1 MTETDPSADEVAAAA
16 RAAAE
21 AQAAAEEAQRRADEL
36 AAAAAAA
43 QARATDRAEAPAPE
57 ASSEDSEQVAQIR
70 AGYAFEGP
78 ALEIGALVEAG
89 EPRSD
94 VPVRIPFGML
104 NRHGLVAGATGTGKT
119 KTLQV
124 LAEQVSAGGVPVFAA
139 DIKGDLS
146 GIATPGASNEKL
158 LARTASIGQDWQATA
173 FPTEFYALGAKG
185 TGVPIRA
192 TVEAFGPIL
201 LSKVL
206 DLNATQESSLSLVF
220 HYARKAGLR
229 LVTLE
234 DLRAV
239 VAFLDSAEGKPE
251 LKAIGGLSSAT
262 VGVILRELVTFADS
276 GADVFFGEPAFEV
289 TDVLR
294 TDADGRGIVSLLEV
308 PGVQD
313 QPQLFSTFLMYLLR
327 ELFST
332 LPEVGDTD
340 RPKLVFFFDEAHLLF
355 KGASKDLLEI
365 VVQTVRLIRSKGVG
379 IFFVTQTPKDVP
391 DDVLAQLGSRVQHQ
405 LRAHT
410 PQDAKALKATVST
423 YPHSGYDLEEVL
435 TQLATGEAIV
445 TVMNEKGAPSPV
457 AWTRVRAPQGSME
470 PTDAAAMTAAVAA
483 SPLAAKYAA
492 VASTGGAAE
501 AMAERTRAATEAASA
516 EAERQRA
523 AEEAERLEKDLARER
538 PTGTRAKSRSRGS
551 NRMSPMDRAIG
562 EASRTAARELIKAIF
577 KKKR

>member
-1 MTETDPSADEVAAAA
+1 MTETDPTADDVATARQAADEA

-21 AQAAAEEAQRRADEL
+21 AAQRHADEL
-36 AAAAAAA
+36 AAAAEAAQKAAA
-43 QARATDRAEAPAPE
+43 QAPAATPDAGAE
-57 ASSEDSEQVAQIR
+57 SEQVAQIR
-70 AGYAFEGP
+70 TGYAFEGP
-78 ALEIGALVEAG
+78 ALEIGALVDGG
-89 EPRSD
+89 EPRAD

-173 FPTEFYALGAKG
+173 FPTEFYALGSKG
-185 TGVPIRA
+185 IGVPIRA
-192 TVEAFGPIL
+192 TVESFGPIL

-206 DLNATQESSLSLVF
+206 DLNTTQESSLSLVF

-276 GADVFFGEPAFEV
+276 GADVFFGEPAFDV

-294 TDADGRGIVSLLEV
+294 TDEAGRGIVSLLEV

-327 ELFST
+327 ELF
-332 LPEVGDTD
+332 
-340 RPKLVFFFDEAHLLF
+340 
-355 KGASKDLLEI
+355 
-365 VVQTVRLIRSKGVG
+365 
-379 IFFVTQTPKDVP
+379 
-391 DDVLAQLGSRVQHQ
+391 
-405 LRAHT
+405 
-410 PQDAKALKATVST
+410 AT
-423 YPHSGYDLEEVL
+423 
-435 TQLATGEAIV
+435 
-445 TVMNEKGAPSPV
+445 
-457 AWTRVRAPQGSME
+457 
-470 PTDAAAMTAAVAA
+470 
-483 SPLAAKYAA
+483 
-492 VASTGGAAE
+492 
-501 AMAERTRAATEAASA
+501 
-516 EAERQRA
+516 
-523 AEEAERLEKDLARER
+523 
-538 PTGTRAKSRSRGS
+538 
-551 NRMSPMDRAIG
+551 
-562 EASRTAARELIKAIF
+562 
-577 KKKR
+577 

>member
-1 MTETDPSADEVAAAA
+1 MTDTEPSADAVAAAA
-16 RAAAE
+16 KTAADARI
-21 AQAAAEEAQRRADEL
+21 AADEAQRRADEL

-43 QARATDRAEAPAPE
+43 QEAAQQGAAEAPAAAPV
-57 ASSEDSEQVAQIR
+57 ASEQADAIR
-70 AGYAFEGP
+70 AGYTFDGL
-78 ALEIGALVEAG
+78 ALEIGALVENG
-89 EPRSD
+89 EPRAD
-94 VPVRIPFGML
+94 VPVRIPFAML

-146 GIATPGASNEKL
+146 GIATPGTPSEKL
-158 LARTASIGQDWQATA
+158 LARTQSIGQDWQPLAA
-173 FPTEFYALGAKG
+173 PAEFYSLGSKG
-185 TGVPIRA
+185 VGVPIRA
-192 TVEAFGPIL
+192 TVESFGPIL
-201 LSKVL
+201 LAKVL

-220 HYARKAGLR
+220 HYARKTGLR

-239 VAFLDSAEGKPE
+239 VAHLDSDEGKPE

-262 VGVILRELVTFADS
+262 VGVILRELVTFADT
-276 GADVFFGEPAFEV
+276 GADAFFGEPAFDV
-289 TDVLR
+289 TDILR
-294 TDADGRGIVSLLEV
+294 TSESGAGVVSLLEV

-313 QPQLFSTFLMYLLR
+313 QPELFSTFLMYLLR
-327 ELFST
+327 ELFAT

-340 RPKLVFFFDEAHLLF
+340 KPRLVFFFDEAHLLF
-355 KGASKDLLEI
+355 KGASKDFLEI

-423 YPHSGYDLEEVL
+423 YPHSGYDLGAVL

-470 PTDAAAMTAAVAA
+470 PTPAETMHAAVAA
-483 SPLAAKYAA
+483 SPLTAKYAPA
-492 VASTGGAAE
+492 PSGEGAA
-501 AMAERTRAATEAASA
+501 AVLGARTKAATEAVAA

-523 AEEAERLEKDLARER
+523 AEEAERLEKDLGRSR
-538 PTGTRAKSRSRGS
+538 STSTGTRRRTRTST
-551 NRMSPMDRAIG
+551 RMSPMDRAIN
-562 EASRTAARELIKAIF
+562 EASRTAAREIIKAIF
-577 KKKR
+577 KRKR